1 MSRPS
6 QWNGPRLLAVSL
18 MAMLPLGCSDS
29 PDAEHVAVS
38 GQVTLRGKP
47 LPSAMIRFVP
57 MKSEPELHDS
67 VTIISEGR
75 FAFDSTNGPSPGE
88 HHVIVTPLE
97 PEMNEAVAAMQ
108 NGDRDPLKSRS
119 IPARYQSTG
128 QLKATIDAANIHPLT
143 FELTTR

>member
-1 MSRPS
+1 
-6 QWNGPRLLAVSL
+6 
-18 MAMLPLGCSDS
+18 
-29 PDAEHVAVS
+29 
-38 GQVTLRGKP
+38 
-47 LPSAMIRFVP
+47 